1 MSRPARGA
9 HAKESLI
16 LAELTL
22 QSFVGSL
29 STFISHSPRHFMH
42 TQTCR
47 WGILGAAFIA
57 RKNWQ
62 AIRDA
67 GNATLIAVA
76 SRDLNRART
85 FIAECQAS
93 SPHPQLPEAMDSYEA
108 LLARP
113 DIDAVYIPLPT
124 GIRKDWV
131 LRAAAAGK
139 HVLVEKPVG
148 STATEVEEMLAACE
162 KHGVQ
167 FMDGVMFMHS
177 TRLTHLQ
184 SLLEK
189 QVGRVRHIA
198 TQFSFLA
205 EDDFQSSNIRAHGH
219 LEPLGCLGDLGWYCL
234 RFTLW
239 AMGYAT
245 PTHITGRLHALTQ
258 GDADSPPVPLEF
270 SGTLTFA
277 EGASASF
284 YCSFTA
290 AHAQWA
296 MVSGDQGLL
305 HVPDFVL
312 PFSDTQTRF
321 ELVQSQ
327 FALDGCRTDMHE
339 HRSITN
345 IDEPSSNATG
355 SQEARMFQT
364 FSALVLEHRRED
376 SWPQISLLTQR
387 VLDACLRSARE
398 GSSVISLG

>member
-1 MSRPARGA
+1 MNP
-9 HAKESLI
+9 KL
-16 LAELTL
+16 
-22 QSFVGSL
+22 
-29 STFISHSPRHFMH
+29 
-42 TQTCR
+42 CR

-76 SRDLNRART
+76 SRDVERARS
-85 FIAECQAS
+85 FIRECQAS
-93 SPHPQLPEAMDSYEA
+93 APQPAEPEAMDSYEA

-139 HVLVEKPVG
+139 HVLVEKPIG
-148 STATEVEEMLAACE
+148 CDAAEVEEMLAACE
-162 KHGVQ
+162 AQDVQ

-177 TRLTHLQ
+177 ARLAQL
-184 SLLEK
+184 SGLLPEK
-189 QVGRVRHIA
+189 VGRVRHIS

-205 EDDFQSSNIRAHGH
+205 DTDFESSNIRAHGL

-239 AMGYAT
+239 AMAYAP
-245 PTHITGRLHALTQ
+245 PTCVTGRLHALTQ
-258 GDADSPPVPLEF
+258 GDADSPAVPLEF
-270 SGTLTFA
+270 SGTLSFA
-277 EGASASF
+277 DGASASF
-284 YCSFTA
+284 YCSFTT

-296 MVSGDQGLL
+296 TVSGDQGLL

-312 PFSDTQTRF
+312 PFSGA
-321 ELVQSQ
+321 QSRYEVLHSE
-327 FALDGCRTDMHE
+327 FALDGCRSDMHE
-339 HRSITN
+339 RRSTALL
-345 IDEPSSNATG
+345 DEPSSNAPG
-355 SQEARMFQT
+355 SQESRMFQC
-364 FSALVLEHRRED
+364 FSQLVIEGRRD
-376 SWPQISLLTQR
+376 HHWPSISLLTQR

-398 GSSVISLG
+398 GGSVVTLS